1 MSFILTFMA
10 CFVNYDGIMDLRTA
24 PPSLSLPVVFR
35 HLRDAIARWGG
46 LGLLTSVLVLLVWR
60 RVGEV
65 GRRLER
71 MMARFAAGKTLRRAP
86 RVVAPCVSAEAEGL
100 AMAAGEGAVRRKAS
114 CLWPRSFAWLVRAAA
129 HEAAGFGLQME
140 AVLAHPEMV
149 AFLQATPQA
158 VRLLSPICGMLGID
172 RALLPRGAAPA
183 LPPKPVAKS
192 ARPRAKPER
201 IKLPRGVLAAARR
214 LRFANA

>member
-10 CFVNYDGIMDLRTA
+10 RFVNYDGIMDLRTA

-71 MMARFAAGKTLRRAP
+71 MMARFAAGKTMRRAP
-86 RVVAPCVSAEAEGL
+86 RVVAGAEGW

-183 LPPKPVAKS
+183 MPPKPVAKS
-192 ARPRAKPER
+192 ARPREKPER

-214 LRFANA
+214 QRLLNA